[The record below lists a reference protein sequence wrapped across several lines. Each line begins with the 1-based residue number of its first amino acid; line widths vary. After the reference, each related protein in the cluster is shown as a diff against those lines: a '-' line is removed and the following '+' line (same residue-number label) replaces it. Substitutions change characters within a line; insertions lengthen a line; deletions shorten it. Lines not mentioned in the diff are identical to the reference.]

1 MTLTNTPLPTPEPA
15 QTVQPACFT
24 MLPALPDIESV
35 HGKILF
41 LENGNYKKEED
52 MHYLASLYDLT
63 TRQSKPLNPEKVSNI
78 AASPDGQTYATLDTT
93 AKIVRFFSANGQL
106 LKTLPPAEYM
116 YGLDHWLNNEQIAL
130 NLFQPWG
137 EGQDRYP
144 IDQMIYNPFTGERE
158 QFTSEQ
164 YPDID
169 RANARMYWEGASTTK
184 YDPSV
189 TRVVYP
195 ARIAKDYSGKSGHGY
210 VLWDLENQIKLAEI
224 VTGQFA
230 STPMWAPD
238 GSRFVINDDWGDG
251 EFYAITR
258 DGQVTQLTHLN
269 SESSSAGQ
277 QFFSDLYS
285 WSPDGRYLA
294 FWRVEDKN
302 PLFPG
307 TLALLD
313 TETGN
318 ITDTCISAGLMELD
332 TPRNYFHL
340 SPIWSPDGKY
350 LVTEANRQE
359 DGSYQSVLVDLE
371 GNLAIPL
378 GENIFPVGWLAGGDQ

>member
-1 MTLTNTPLPTPEPA
+1 MNVVT
-15 QTVQPACFT
+15 
-24 MLPALPDIESV
+24 
-35 HGKILF
+35 
-41 LENGNYKKEED
+41 
-52 MHYLASLYDLT
+52 
-63 TRQSKPLNPEKVSNI
+63 
-78 AASPDGQTYATLDTT
+78 SPDGQTYALLD
-93 AKIVRFFSANGQL
+93 AAAQKVKFYSANGQL
-106 LKTLPPAEYM
+106 LKTLLPGEYP
-116 YGLDHWLNNEQIAL
+116 YGLDHWLNNKQIAL

-137 EGQDRYP
+137 EDQVRYP
-144 IDQMIYNPFTGERE
+144 IDQMIYNPFTAERE
-158 QFTSEQ
+158 QFISEQ
-164 YPDID
+164 YPNID

-195 ARIAKDYSGKSGHGY
+195 GRIEKDYSGKSGHGY

-224 VTGQFA
+224 VTGHFA

-251 EFYAITR
+251 EFYAMTR
-258 DGQVTQLTHLN
+258 DGVVTQLTHLN
-269 SESSSAGQ
+269 SDSASTSARQ

-294 FWRVEDKN
+294 FWLVEDKDTS
-302 PLFPG
+302 FPG

-318 ITDTCISAGLMELD
+318 VTDTCISAGLMELG
-332 TPRNYFHL
+332 TPGNYFRL
-340 SPIWSPDGKY
+340 SPIWSPDGQY
-350 LVTEANRQE
+350 LVTKANRQE

-371 GNLAIPL
+371 EKLAVSL
-378 GENIFPVGWLAGGDQ
+378 GENRFPVGWLVGEGD